1 MAAVYGCGSSAKHAG
16 SGAKDSCCTRRKE
29 HQPDENG
36 NTWYR
41 R

>member
-1 MAAVYGCGSSAKHAG
+1 MAAVSCSVPTVKFAG
-16 SGAKDSCCTRRKE
+16 SGAKDACCTRRTE
-29 HQPDENG
+29 HRSDENG